1 MTGWVNVTGTVIRGH
16 GVASGQGGNPRF
28 PGGTI
33 RMQQPV
39 FAAQGLALDSYFPGT
54 INISIHP
61 HHYVVKQAKHT
72 FRQVKWVADA
82 PAEDFSFF
90 DCRVVLKTG
99 QRVNG
104 LIYYPHPETKPEHF
118 QDPAT
123 LEVLTEF
130 IDGLS
135 YGMAIELELHTRQI
149 QIVANRNNGEA

>member
-1 MTGWVNVTGTVIRGH
+1 MTAWVNVVGKVVRGH

-39 FAAQGLALDSYFPGT
+39 FASQGLALDPYFPGT
-54 INISIHP
+54 INLSIHP
-61 HHYVVKQAKHT
+61 YRYVVKQAKHT
-72 FRQVKWVADA
+72 FRQIKWAADA
-82 PAEDFSFF
+82 PPEDFSFF
-90 DCRVVLKTG
+90 DCRLVLSSG

-135 YGMAIELELHTRQI
+135 YDMSLGLELKPNQLLI
-149 QIVANRNNGEA
+149 EVC